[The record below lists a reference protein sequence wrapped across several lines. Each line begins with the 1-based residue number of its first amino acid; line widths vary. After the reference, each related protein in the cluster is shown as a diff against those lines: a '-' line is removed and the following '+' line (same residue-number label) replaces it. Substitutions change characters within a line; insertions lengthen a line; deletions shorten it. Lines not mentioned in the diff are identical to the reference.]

1 MNVQY
6 LSNEEGKRV
15 AVQVP
20 VEEWEDIQ
28 AQLKKSRFL
37 DSFTIALKEL
47 RMMRNGKLPEPD
59 VNELF
64 ND

>member
-15 AVQVP
+15 AVQISM
-20 VEEWEDIQ
+20 EEWEDVQIR
-28 AQLKKSRFL
+28 LKKGNFL
-37 DSFTIALKEL
+37 DSFTQSLRELK
-47 RMMRNGKLPEPD
+47 MMRDGKLPEPD
-59 VNELF
+59 ISELF

>member
-20 VEEWEDIQ
+20 VEEWEGIQ
-28 AQLKKSRFL
+28 AELKKSRFL
-37 DSFTIALKEL
+37 DSFTTALKEL